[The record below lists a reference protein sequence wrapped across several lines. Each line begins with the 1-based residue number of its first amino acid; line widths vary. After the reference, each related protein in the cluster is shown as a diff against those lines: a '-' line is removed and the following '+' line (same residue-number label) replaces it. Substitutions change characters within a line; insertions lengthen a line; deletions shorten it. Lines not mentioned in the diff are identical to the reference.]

1 MGMSQSSYLAP
12 IVITARD
19 RQGLL
24 RDIASVTSELG
35 INVISVN
42 TPFRSG
48 EQAVITATL
57 EINDL
62 DQLQRAFARIERI
75 KDVYQVA
82 RDLGKR
88 K

>member
-1 MGMSQSSYLAP
+1 
-12 IVITARD
+12 VITARD

-24 RDIASVTSELG
+24 RDIAAVTSELG
-35 INVISVN
+35 INVVSVN

-48 EQAVITATL
+48 EQAVIAATL

-62 DQLQRAFARIERI
+62 GQLQRVIARIERI
-75 KDVYQVA
+75 KDVFQVT